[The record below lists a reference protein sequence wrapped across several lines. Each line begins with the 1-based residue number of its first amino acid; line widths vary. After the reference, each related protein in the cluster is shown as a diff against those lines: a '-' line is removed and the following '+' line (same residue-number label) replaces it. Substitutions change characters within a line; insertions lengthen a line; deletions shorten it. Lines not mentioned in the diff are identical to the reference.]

1 MSWKR
6 TLGRASFINCDP
18 IFYSLENRWNLL
30 TAPPSWLTGHLL
42 RRDCLIAP
50 IPSADYA
57 SNSDLLQLVPDI
69 GIVSEGKVG
78 SVIVFGN
85 RSLDSM
91 RDIAVPTDSSTSKIL
106 LKWLLNKMNLDP
118 RFIEMPPD
126 LDSMLSK
133 CDGALLIGDRA
144 LISASSRPEMTQ
156 LDLGYEWTRMTGLP
170 MVFGVFAAR
179 KDSPLIEINIARKDL
194 IEQYESFKNIDE
206 RRASVIRQSAETV
219 DFPINRISAYF
230 DDEVSN
236 ILDKSSINGLT
247 KFLGE
252 VCGMN
257 EVPTWS
263 H

>member
-1 MSWKR
+1 M
-6 TLGRASFINCDP
+6 GRASFINCDP
-18 IFYSLENRWNLL
+18 IFYSLEKRWNML

-57 SNSDLLQLVPDI
+57 SNSDSLQLVPDV

-85 RSLDSM
+85 RPLDSM
-91 RDIAVPTDSSTSKIL
+91 RDIAVPTDSSTSKAL
-106 LKWLLNKMNLDP
+106 LKWLLKYMNLDP
-118 RFIEMPPD
+118 RLIEMGPD

-144 LISASSRPEMTQ
+144 LISDSLRPEMNQ

-179 KDSPLIEINIARKDL
+179 KDSPLMEIDIARNDL
-194 IEQYESFKNIDE
+194 IEQYDSFKNNVE
-206 RRASVIRQSAETV
+206 RRTSVIKKSAETV

-236 ILDKSSINGLT
+236 ILDRSSIDGLT
-247 KFLGE
+247 KFLRE
-252 VCGMN
+252 VCGMS
-257 EVPTWS
+257 EGPMWS